1 MYFSPKENTCFACW
15 DLSASFNILT
25 MQHDQQ
31 KKPSVTFL
39 ESFDT
44 SEVLNGFNSFLFCKH
59 LICIPVE
66 CGDKSEHPLAFY
78 LIREVCCRGF
88 WKMSNEH
95 KKVGANVI
103 KLKIWWGKDEKMVY
117 HPYLHLLNIHVM
129 LATKQNRNER
139 GKITK
144 VWQTS
149 LLKNCVSILFLY
161 FYLGIFQFKCIKEK
175 LFLPLNFILMTHQT
189 TTVD

>member
-1 MYFSPKENTCFACW
+1 
-15 DLSASFNILT
+15 

-31 KKPSVTFL
+31 KNLLSHL

-95 KKVGANVI
+95 KKVGECN
-103 KLKIWWGKDEKMVY
+103 
-117 HPYLHLLNIHVM
+117 
-129 LATKQNRNER
+129 
-139 GKITK
+139 
-144 VWQTS
+144 
-149 LLKNCVSILFLY
+149 
-161 FYLGIFQFKCIKEK
+161 
-175 LFLPLNFILMTHQT
+175 
-189 TTVD
+189 

>member
-31 KKPSVTFL
+31 KNLLSHL

-117 HPYLHLLNIHVM
+117 HPWICISWIFMSCSQPNKTGMKGVRLQKFDKLHFWK
-129 LATKQNRNER
+129 T
-139 GKITK
+139 
-144 VWQTS
+144 
-149 LLKNCVSILFLY
+149 VS
-161 FYLGIFQFKCIKEK
+161 QFC
-175 LFLPLNFILMTHQT
+175 FGTFWY
-189 TTVD
+189 